1 MSQRNVGQLIK
12 RKVVYLPSSTNV
24 SDASKV
30 MATKHIGAVLVM
42 DDGQLEGIFTERDA
56 VIRVLAKRRDSEATQ
71 LSEVMTRDPIT
82 IAPQSAATD
91 ALRLMSGPEHQ
102 SEMRTSGF
110 SGAVK
115 PRSGDAGRTQSEE
128 GQNCASRTALQ

>member
-1 MSQRNVGQLIK
+1 MSQRTVGQLIK
-12 RKVVYLPSSTNV
+12 RNVVYLPSSTNV
-24 SDASKV
+24 SEASKV

-56 VIRVLAKRRDSEATQ
+56 VIRVLAERRDPEATQ

-91 ALRLMSGPEHQ
+91 ALRLMSEV
-102 SEMRTSGF
+102 GF
-110 SGAVK
+110 RHIPIA
-115 PRSGDAGRTQSEE
+115 E
-128 GQNCASRTALQ
+128 GGEVYGVISIRDFVGVEL

>member
-1 MSQRNVGQLIK
+1 MGQLIK
-12 RKVVYLPSSTNV
+12 RNVVYLPSSTNV
-24 SDASKV
+24 SEACKV

-56 VIRVLAKRRDSEATQ
+56 VIRVLAERRDPEATQ

-91 ALRLMSGPEHQ
+91 ALRLMSEV
-102 SEMRTSGF
+102 GF
-110 SGAVK
+110 RHIPIA
-115 PRSGDAGRTQSEE
+115 E
-128 GQNCASRTALQ
+128 GGEVYGVISIRDFVGVEL

>member
-1 MSQRNVGQLIK
+1 MSQRTVGQLIK
-12 RKVVYLPSSTNV
+12 RNVVYLPSSTNV
-24 SDASKV
+24 SEACKV

-56 VIRVLAKRRDSEATQ
+56 VIRVLAERRDPEATQ

-91 ALRLMSGPEHQ
+91 ALRLMSEV
-102 SEMRTSGF
+102 GF
-110 SGAVK
+110 RHIPIA
-115 PRSGDAGRTQSEE
+115 E
-128 GQNCASRTALQ
+128 GGEVYGVISIRDFVGVEL